1 MDITKRATS
10 ASHARRRQLAFEAA
24 DRVIGVSRFI
34 VDALLAAGCP
44 EHKVRLH
51 YIGVDTT
58 RFAPGTE
65 PRSPTEVLFVG
76 RLVDKKG
83 VIHLLRAMSQVRAA
97 LPGAELTIAGDG
109 RLRATLEDEAR
120 RLGVPTR
127 FLGVQT
133 PEQVHAL
140 MCRAAVLAGP
150 SVPDASGNAEGLPIT
165 FLEAQACGLP
175 LVVSTSGGTGEGVVH
190 GETGFLFEPQDE
202 AALAQHL
209 LTLLQDESLRRR
221 MSAAARAHVLEHF
234 DLARQTARLEDLYD
248 DVRATTGA
256 SRA

>member
-1 MDITKRATS
+1 
-10 ASHARRRQLAFEAA
+10 
-24 DRVIGVSRFI
+24 
-34 VDALLAAGCP
+34 
-44 EHKVRLH
+44 
-51 YIGVDTT
+51 
-58 RFAPGTE
+58 
-65 PRSPTEVLFVG
+65 
-76 RLVDKKG
+76 
-83 VIHLLRAMSQVRAA
+83 
-97 LPGAELTIAGDG
+97 
-109 RLRATLEDEAR
+109 
-120 RLGVPTR
+120 
-127 FLGVQT
+127 VQT

-234 DLARQTARLEDLYD
+234 DLVRQTARLEDLYD
-248 DVRATTGA
+248 DVRATTRGR
-256 SRA
+256 RA